1 MLKDKG
7 NILAIIVVILLL
19 FIVVQ
24 TYIFPKQTQ
33 VINKY
38 EVKQGKIVNEDSLK
52 QIIYEKLSLKLDS
65 ELVPRQKELI
75 KIKNEIIR
83 LQNRY
88 KIVRVSTD
96 SLPYF

>member
-7 NILAIIVVILLL
+7 NILVIIVVILLL

-33 VINKY
+33 VVNKY
-38 EVKQGKIVNEDSLK
+38 EVKQGKIINEDSLK

-65 ELVPRQKELI
+65 ELIPRQKELI

-88 KIVRVSTD
+88 KIVRISTD